1 MANTAR
7 NKPGEER
14 VTTVKETSALDN
26 LQYYYENNKNRINT
40 IVIVIV
46 AVVAGYFGYQ
56 KLYKEP
62 REDKA
67 TTKSSIA
74 TRYYQMDSLNLALNG
89 DGQNAGFLKIIKT
102 YDGTS
107 AANLARFYAGTC
119 YLRMGDFNN
128 AVKYLKDFNGK
139 GTILAYEADGC
150 IGDAYM
156 EQGKIKDGIEYYK
169 KASDNKD
176 DETITPIYL
185 YRLGVAYEMD
195 KQNAEAKKAF
205 MRIRDEYPKSVVARD
220 IDKELAQLGVL
231 D

>member
-1 MANTAR
+1 
-7 NKPGEER
+7 
-14 VTTVKETSALDN
+14 
-26 LQYYYENNKNRINT
+26 
-40 IVIVIV
+40 VIV
-46 AVVAGYFGYQ
+46 AVVAGYFGYE

-156 EQGKIKDGIEYYK
+156 EQGKIKDGI
-169 KASDNKD
+169 
-176 DETITPIYL
+176 TPIYL

-205 MRIRDEYPKSVVARD
+205 IRIRDEYPKSVVARD